1 MLKFFKNISK
11 TSKRPFQL
19 NELIEILQDGV
30 CICLQNGELIYMNKA
45 AYFFL
50 QIPQQTDISQY
61 NLFNSFIH
69 SSEQIELLK
78 HQLNETGIVR
88 NYEMQLK
95 TVNNEILDVIL
106 TANILGDYREAAFG
120 YLFLFKDVSELKKI
134 QQQLLQAQKLESIGL
149 MASGIAH
156 DFNNILAAIIPN
168 AELIKIAS
176 KAGEPNFKR
185 AEIIEKSAHRAS
197 EIAQRLLTFT
207 RQSDHRNYEPVNLN
221 KVIDDSLDL
230 LEHGIPDKIKIVKDL
245 NDNLFQLNGDEAQL
259 QQIIMNLVLN
269 SIDAMP
275 EGGEIK
281 IITEK
286 FVIENYYDVGSLE
299 PGNYIHFTIQDT
311 GPGIPIEILSKIFD
325 PFFTTKDIGKGTGL
339 GLSVVYGIIKGL
351 NGHIEVSSKNNDGA
365 KFDIYFPAN
374 EKHSQIELK
383 EDFTS
388 SEHSGIRFL
397 IIDDEDYVLNI
408 LADTLTYLNY
418 EVEKFNNGH
427 QAIEYFARRYNEFDY
442 AIIDLK
448 MPHIDGR
455 ETSIELR
462 KIKPDLNIIFT
473 SGFDDH
479 PIFDEKITGVVGF
492 LKKPYS
498 IKQVS
503 KSLNTILK
511 VD

>member
-1 MLKFFKNISK
+1 MFNFFKKISK
-11 TSKRPFQL
+11 TTKRPFQL

-30 CICLQNGELIYMNKA
+30 CICLENGDLIYMNKA

-61 NLFNSFIH
+61 NLFSSFINN
-69 SSEQIELLK
+69 SEQIELLK
-78 HQLNETGIVR
+78 NQLDETGIVR
-88 NYEMQLK
+88 NYETHLK

-168 AELIKIAS
+168 SELIKIAS
-176 KAGEPNFKR
+176 KEGEPNYKR

-207 RQSDHRNYEPVNLN
+207 RQGDHRNYEAVNLN
-221 KVIDDSLDL
+221 KVIKDSLDL
-230 LEHGIPDKIKIVKDL
+230 LEHGIPEKIKIVKDL
-245 NDNLFQLNGDEAQL
+245 QDNVFQLNGDEAQL

-275 EGGEIK
+275 NGGLVK
-281 IITEK
+281 ITTEK
-286 FVIENYYDVGSLE
+286 FVIDNYYDIGSLE
-299 PGNYIHFTIQDT
+299 PGNYIHFSIQDT
-311 GPGIPIEILSKIFD
+311 GSGIPIEILSKIFD

-351 NGHIEVSSKNNDGA
+351 NGHIEVSSKNNNGA
-365 KFDIYFPAN
+365 RFDIYFPAD
-374 EKHSQIELK
+374 EKHPKTEFKKEL
-383 EDFTS
+383 S
-388 SEHSGIRFL
+388 SNDNKDIKFI

-408 LADTLTYLNY
+408 LADTLTYLDY
-418 EVEKFNNGH
+418 KVEKFNNG
-427 QAIEYFARRYNEFDY
+427 QKAVEYFANKYKDFDY
-442 AIIDLK
+442 AIIDIK
-448 MPHIDGR
+448 MPQMDGR
-455 ETSIELR
+455 ETSTELR

-479 PIFDEKITGVVGF
+479 PIFDENIAGVIGF

-503 KSLNTILK
+503 NSLKSILK
-511 VD
+511 TD

>member
-1 MLKFFKNISK
+1 MFNFLKKISK
-11 TSKRPFQL
+11 TPKRPFQL

-78 HQLNETGIVR
+78 NQLNETGIVR
-88 NYEMQLK
+88 NYETQLK

-176 KAGEPNFKR
+176 KTGEPNFKR

-221 KVIDDSLDL
+221 KVINDSLDL
-230 LEHGIPDKIKIVKDL
+230 LEHGIPDKIKIEKDL

-275 EGGEIK
+275 DGGEIR

-286 FVIENYYDVGSLE
+286 F
-299 PGNYIHFTIQDT
+299 
-311 GPGIPIEILSKIFD
+311 KI
-325 PFFTTKDIGKGTGL
+325 
-339 GLSVVYGIIKGL
+339 
-351 NGHIEVSSKNNDGA
+351 
-365 KFDIYFPAN
+365 
-374 EKHSQIELK
+374 
-383 EDFTS
+383 
-388 SEHSGIRFL
+388 
-397 IIDDEDYVLNI
+397 
-408 LADTLTYLNY
+408 
-418 EVEKFNNGH
+418 
-427 QAIEYFARRYNEFDY
+427 
-442 AIIDLK
+442 
-448 MPHIDGR
+448 
-455 ETSIELR
+455 
-462 KIKPDLNIIFT
+462 
-473 SGFDDH
+473 
-479 PIFDEKITGVVGF
+479 
-492 LKKPYS
+492 
-498 IKQVS
+498 
-503 KSLNTILK
+503 
-511 VD
+511 